1 MNKLS
6 RRPFIKKLA
15 GATAATGL
23 LASQSGCTPKGPTET
38 KGDFIHMVFF
48 WLKPDQPDEEHISYR
63 EAFLEYLIEFID
75 NIDFIKEKHIGIPG
89 GTFGREVVD
98 ASYHFSLLVTFQNK
112 AEHDEYQ
119 KHPAHKKFI
128 QNTNY
133 LLDRVQV
140 YDSVR
145 VSEVEQDEPVAGE

>member
-23 LASQSGCTPKGPTET
+23 LASQSACTPQGTTET
-38 KGDFIHMVFF
+38 KGDFIHMVYF
-48 WLKPDQPDEEHISYR
+48 WLKPDEPGEDQISYR
-63 EAFLEYLIEFID
+63 EAFLEFLIEFID
-75 NIDFIKEKHIGIPG
+75 NIPFIKEKHIGVPG
-89 GTFGREVVD
+89 GTFAREVVD
-98 ASYHFSLLVTFQNK
+98 ASYHFSLLVTFNDK

-119 KHPAHKKFI
+119 EHPAHKKFI
-128 QNTNY
+128 ENTNY
-133 LLDRVQV
+133 LLNRVQV

-145 VSEVEQDEPVAGE
+145 VAEVEQDKPVEGE